1 MTDAEKAKLNTRR
14 QYRSWAAI
22 VAVIV
27 IVVSMASTGLIV
39 LIVAVM
45 GHQAQ
50 DSRDRNHEVSVCT
63 LSFFHAASA
72 SSGKTPAET
81 KRAFDTI
88 FQEQWLIDNCA
99 LTTDEA
105 HRIVTSK

>member
-39 LIVAVM
+39 AVM
-45 GHQAQ
+45 GHHAQ